1 MAWRETRAAW
11 RHFLYFFVCITLG
24 VGALVGVGTF
34 ASNVER
40 AVTREAR
47 SLMGGDLEVRLTRPI
62 SEQGKSF
69 LATLGARGIETTHVS
84 ELIAMAS
91 QAARA
96 PDRGEGPITRP
107 TQIVELKAVEAGYPF
122 YGVVKTTSDRSLRD
136 LLTSPTETCHSLQDP
151 LTQTVSGEGRER
163 KERIFCHGAIVQE
176 SLLIKMGLSVGD
188 HLKIGQA
195 TFTITAVVRQEPDRA
210 ASAFSLG
217 PRVMISQEGLAAAD
231 LIKPGSR
238 VRERYLL
245 RLPPAMPAQPV
256 LVELRSQLAADSAR
270 VSSYRE
276 AQPQLRR
283 FLDQLTRYLGLV
295 GLTALFVGGIGVAS
309 TVHAFLK
316 DKLKTI
322 AILKTLGADSGT
334 VVRTYLVQA
343 LGLGLLGSLA
353 GAVLG
358 LSLQGLIPRLLAG
371 FVPHDLLEVTISH
384 TAFPILP
391 VIKGL
396 ALGSATTL
404 LFTLWPLL
412 GIREIRPALVFREN
426 VTPVVVSEKT
436 GLAVVCVDPTG
447 RRSLALDHR
456 SGHRAR
462 IGRPRHLAGRIV
474 EHRIAVHWRIGGRGP
489 SSASHGEAADDS
501 ADARPESAVSRRPPR
516 DGKPPSTRQS
526 GRKCDGLRRHRGHDH
541 CGSLAARAVASPSG
555 WREPSG

>member
-40 AVTREAR
+40 TVTREAR

-62 SEQGKSF
+62 SEHGKSF

-84 ELIAMAS
+84 ELIAMGS
-91 QAARA
+91 QAERA
-96 PDRGEGPITRP
+96 PDRGGGTIARP

-136 LLTSPTETCHSLQDP
+136 LLTSPTETCHSLQDLLP
-151 LTQTVSGEGRER
+151 QTLSREGREG

-245 RLPPAMPAQPV
+245 RLPPAVPPQPV
-256 LVELRSQLAADSAR
+256 LVELRGQLAADSAR

-358 LSLQGLIPRLLAG
+358 LSLQGLIPRTPGRLRSPRSARSHHQ
-371 FVPHDLLEVTISH
+371 PHGISH
-384 TAFPILP
+384 TSGDQGPRARQCHNALVYLVALASGSEKFAPPWSFEKTSRRWSFPKRQAGGAMCGP
-391 VIKGL
+391 NWPPTPC
-396 ALGSATTL
+396 AGSP
-404 LFTLWPLL
+404 LWP
-412 GIREIRPALVFREN
+412 
-426 VTPVVVSEKT
+426 S
-436 GLAVVCVDPTG
+436 CSD
-447 RRSLALDHR
+447 
-456 SGHRAR
+456 
-462 IGRPRHLAGRIV
+462 
-474 EHRIAVHWRIGGRGP
+474 W
-489 SSASHGEAADDS
+489 
-501 ADARPESAVSRRPPR
+501 
-516 DGKPPSTRQS
+516 Q
-526 GRKCDGLRRHRGHDH
+526 
-541 CGSLAARAVASPSG
+541 ASPSG
-555 WREPSG
+555 RPDR